1 VSEPQSSG
9 ALAVEMA
16 GLDVIPESDR
26 KGKPS
31 DLFMPWFAANIS
43 VLGISWGSWVLG
55 FGLSLAQAVVVS
67 VVGVALS
74 FVVCGLIAI
83 AGKRIQISGAGRH
96 QGLSFSRSHL
106 RNTSLMKNDSTNQLY
121 GEMFHTQLSLS
132 RFSNGSKGFGQ

>member
-1 VSEPQSSG
+1 MSEPQSSG

-55 FGLSLAQAVVVS
+55 FGLSLTQAIVVS
-67 VVGVALS
+67 VDVY
-74 FVVCGLIAI
+74 
-83 AGKRIQISGAGRH
+83 KRQRLTRSRARQASVRRMSCVSSGRRKH
-96 QGLSFSRSHL
+96 FSRRLL
-106 RNTSLMKNDSTNQLY
+106 RML
-121 GEMFHTQLSLS
+121 LSSCVDVLL
-132 RFSNGSKGFGQ
+132 RRP